1 MWIFIQKYICLPCL
15 DMSTHRSHPPVAT
28 NTNQRISKA
37 DQSDRTVLR
46 IKRETKRIYQICSN
60 FISSKV
66 ERERWKDAS
75 PSISATATLATGCSG
90 RQWRKPPRL
99 VQCWVC
105 SKSQFDQEEGWW
117 ERGGKMHPGN
127 VFQQF
132 CRLLGLQ
139 VGRYTVHCT
148 WYSCR

>member
-1 MWIFIQKYICLPCL
+1 MWIFSRNTLVCTAWAYP
-15 DMSTHRSHPPVAT
+15 HRSHPSVAT
-28 NTNQRISKA
+28 NTNQRISKE
-37 DQSDRTVLR
+37 DQSDRTASR

-75 PSISATATLATGCSG
+75 PSISAAAALATGCSG

-105 SKSQFDQEEGWW
+105 SKSQFDQEKW
-117 ERGGKMHPGN
+117 ERGGQMHPGN

-139 VGRYTVHCT
+139 VGRC
-148 WYSCR
+148 SCIAQICNRFDST